1 MQGFVRGMG
10 IRSVAVA
17 VAAGVLLCGCD
28 AVGGPVASSSGGS
41 GVSVE
46 VAPSP
51 TTVTGRLEATR
62 HVTLLTR
69 TATRPH
75 LVRRCHNETDRVR
88 HTTGFGR
95 KRHTTYTE
103 EERTV
108 CTKVQQGTETYRKVV
123 RPEHW
128 CAELDDVG
136 GASGPDNVWYRV
148 NHGDYLKALGRKPG
162 SSVTVEPLSG
172 SC

>member
-1 MQGFVRGMG
+1 M
-10 IRSVAVA
+10 
-17 VAAGVLLCGCD
+17 LLCGCD
-28 AVGGPVASSSGGS
+28 AVSGPSSSGSSGS
-41 GVSVE
+41 GGAGGVSVE

-51 TTVTGRLEATR
+51 TTATGRLEATR
-62 HVTLLTR
+62 HITLLTR
-69 TATRPH
+69 TATRPR
-75 LVRRCHNETDRVR
+75 LVRRCHDELDRVR

-95 KRHTTYTE
+95 KKHTTYTD

-108 CTKVQQGTETYRKVV
+108 CPTVQQGTETYRKFV
-123 RPEHW
+123 RPESW

-136 GASGPDNVWYRV
+136 SASGPDNVWYRV
-148 NHGDYLKALGRKPG
+148 DQEDYLKALGRKPG